1 MTKKS
6 IKELGEFGLID
17 HLTSDI
23 KTTNE
28 SSIYG
33 IGDDAAILDHGG
45 RETVVTSDILME
57 GIHFD
62 LVYTPLKHLGYKS
75 IIVNLSD
82 IYAMNGKPE
91 QVIVSIAIS
100 SKFSLQALDDLY
112 AGMKEACRIH
122 HVDIVGGDTTSSLT
136 GVAISI
142 TAIGSVEKGKAV
154 KRSTA
159 KNKELICVSGD
170 LGAAYLGLQ
179 LLEREKKIFMKDPR
193 IQPKLNQYPYVLERQ
208 LKPEARKDVTGLLA
222 DNGITPS
229 AMIDISD
236 GLSSDILHIAKQSG
250 LGCRLYEDKIPIGIE
265 TRKVAEEFNMDPGIA
280 ALNGGEDYELL
291 FTVPLSEHEKIP
303 SIPGISII
311 GHMVPESQGYM
322 LVARNGNEIPLQAQ
336 GWNPLSGEEK
346 TEN

>member
-100 SKFSLQALDDLY
+100 SKFSLQALDD
-112 AGMKEACRIH
+112 
-122 HVDIVGGDTTSSLT
+122 
-136 GVAISI
+136 
-142 TAIGSVEKGKAV
+142 
-154 KRSTA
+154 
-159 KNKELICVSGD
+159 
-170 LGAAYLGLQ
+170 
-179 LLEREKKIFMKDPR
+179 
-193 IQPKLNQYPYVLERQ
+193 
-208 LKPEARKDVTGLLA
+208 
-222 DNGITPS
+222 
-229 AMIDISD
+229 
-236 GLSSDILHIAKQSG
+236 
-250 LGCRLYEDKIPIGIE
+250 
-265 TRKVAEEFNMDPGIA
+265 
-280 ALNGGEDYELL
+280 
-291 FTVPLSEHEKIP
+291 
-303 SIPGISII
+303 
-311 GHMVPESQGYM
+311 
-322 LVARNGNEIPLQAQ
+322 
-336 GWNPLSGEEK
+336 
-346 TEN
+346 